1 MVDLGTQRFQ
11 NQSFRGKS
19 EPSYLWMPR
28 CIALAGLMT
37 GLILGYVWSQDAITS
52 SSYRIEALRQENAQL
67 SDAIGALRAEHSSL
81 VNPEKIDR
89 LAAELGL
96 VRSNQAGVRI
106 VEGVLHSESAQNLL
120 AESIPGPKDLNE

>member
-1 MVDLGTQRFQ
+1 MVDLGMQRFQ

-37 GLILGYVWSQDAITS
+37 GLVLGYVWSQDAITG
-52 SSYRIEALRQENAQL
+52 SSYRIEAFRQENAQL
-67 SDAIGALRAEHSSL
+67 VDAIGALRAEESSL
-81 VNPEKIDR
+81 VNPKKIDR

-96 VRSNQAGVRI
+96 VRSNHSEVRI
-106 VEGVLHSESAQNLL
+106 VEGVPHSESAQNLL
-120 AESIPGPKDLNE
+120 AESIPVRKAANE

>member
-1 MVDLGTQRFQ
+1 MVDFGVQRFQ

-37 GLILGYVWSQDAITS
+37 GLILGYVWSQDAITG
-52 SSYRIEALRQENAQL
+52 SSYRIEELRQKNTQL
-67 SDAIGALRAEHSSL
+67 ADAIGALRAEQSSL
-81 VNPEKIDR
+81 VTPEKIDR

-96 VRSNQAGVRI
+96 VRSNQVEVRI
-106 VEGVLHSESAQNLL
+106 VEGVPQSESAENLL
-120 AESIPGPKDLNE
+120 AESIPMRKAVHE